1 MGSRNGQ
8 SKTNCKMSLTH
19 LFEQQR
25 IRNGI
30 TSYLQNVKITLGRLF
45 IEKIKIEMSDGVKM
59 ALDKS
64 KKSKSPM

>member
-1 MGSRNGQ
+1 
-8 SKTNCKMSLTH
+8 MSLTH